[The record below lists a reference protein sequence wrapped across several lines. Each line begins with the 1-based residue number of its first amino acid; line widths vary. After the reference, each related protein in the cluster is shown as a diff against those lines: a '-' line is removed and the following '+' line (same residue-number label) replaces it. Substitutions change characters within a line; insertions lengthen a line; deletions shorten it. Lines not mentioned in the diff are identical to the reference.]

1 MDKCK
6 KFSMLANYQDDSLS
20 RNRFLY
26 DLSDAVDMPYASDSR
41 YVDFYSDGY
50 YWGSY
55 QMCQKIDTGKTNL
68 LSDIDDKGY
77 LNDDGSINK
86 TLSLYAR
93 LTQVLLMM
101 IITSLHQA
109 VIRLQ

>member
-41 YVDFYSDGY
+41 YVDF
-50 YWGSY
+50 
-55 QMCQKIDTGKTNL
+55 
-68 LSDIDDKGY
+68 
-77 LNDDGSINK
+77 
-86 TLSLYAR
+86 TLTAIIGVHIRCAKR
-93 LTQVLLMM
+93 LTQVKL
-101 IITSLHQA
+101 TF
-109 VIRLQ
+109 